1 MGAVYDATT
10 PSTLADVL
18 PAAASDNDRDE
29 REPVAAPVARNKLAD
44 RRRRRGRR
52 HSRRQD
58 LRRADRRDPDHQ
70 RAWVALIDGANQQI
84 DRINA
89 EPDARGIDV
98 TIVVDFVPLIEYLW
112 GAAWCLFDEGDPA
125 AEQFVRP
132 RPEGSWPATPA
143 ESPPPSAAKPAVTA
157 WTPTTSHLPG
167 ALAPR
172 HAQQSHR
179 DALWRDVPHLRML
192 RCEDA

>member
-1 MGAVYDATT
+1 MTSANPSPRPSRVTSWLTAGVVEDAVTVVAKIF
-10 PSTLADVL
+10 
-18 PAAASDNDRDE
+18 DE
-29 REPVAAPVARNKLAD
+29 
-44 RRRRRGRR
+44 
-52 HSRRQD
+52 
-58 LRRADRRDPDHQ
+58 ADRRDPDHQ